1 MTNAPIKTTPI
12 FIAQRGSNMSAD
24 CTTNS
29 LENGFTT
36 CLELGQINQCISIA
50 KHVSS
55 TAFCI
60 VTLTI
65 WGGGVATPETS
76 PFRSAP
82 ALVLLCISSLY
93 RYFITHMEIDFTP
106 QTLLSHIIIHSTSTD
121 HQHVYRFYTCSE
133 HIIVRYSLLVHGP
146 LIVAKSM
153 HSILIILRK

>member
-1 MTNAPIKTTPI
+1 MKSEIYITGADPGILEWWGYMTNAPIKTTPI

-36 CLELGQINQCISIA
+36 CLELGQINQCIPIA

-76 PFRSAP
+76 PSRSAP

-93 RYFITHMEIDFTP
+93 RYFITHMEIDSHLRLCFHII
-106 QTLLSHIIIHSTSTD
+106 LLSIVLVQIISMYTD
-121 HQHVYRFYTCSE
+121 FIPAV
-133 HIIVRYSLLVHGP
+133 
-146 LIVAKSM
+146 
-153 HSILIILRK
+153 SILL